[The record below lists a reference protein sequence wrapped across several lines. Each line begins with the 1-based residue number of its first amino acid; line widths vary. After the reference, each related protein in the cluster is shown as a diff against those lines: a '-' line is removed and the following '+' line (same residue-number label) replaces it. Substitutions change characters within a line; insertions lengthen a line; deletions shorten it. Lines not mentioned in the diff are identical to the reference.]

1 MSVAENLVQ
10 NNIKEYV
17 NMTWW
22 VCKRLQSWKIIQSY
36 ENKKT
41 WKINM
46 RAINLEE
53 KWTTDLIAEIKWR
66 AIWIECKKDKEE
78 YDFWVKLEKRL
89 NEEWKL
95 PKSYHR
101 EEAQIREK
109 RKLERRWSVYILT
122 YSLQDFINKL
132 KELWL

>member
-1 MSVAENLVQ
+1 
-10 NNIKEYV
+10 
-17 NMTWW
+17 
-22 VCKRLQSWKIIQSY
+22 
-36 ENKKT
+36 
-41 WKINM
+41 M

-78 YDFWVKLEKRL
+78 YDFWIKLEKRL

-109 RKLERRWSVYILT
+109 RKLERRWSIYILT
-122 YSLQDFINKL
+122 YSSFLEYFTCYKFNINDGLVIAIKSIKIVL
-132 KELWL
+132 LYV